1 MQMEAK
7 PQTAMGLGETEVT
20 REGKWGEVPLGVG
33 KVDKPTGD

>member
-20 REGKWGEVPLGVG
+20 SEGRSPPGGR
-33 KVDKPTGD
+33 KVDKPAG